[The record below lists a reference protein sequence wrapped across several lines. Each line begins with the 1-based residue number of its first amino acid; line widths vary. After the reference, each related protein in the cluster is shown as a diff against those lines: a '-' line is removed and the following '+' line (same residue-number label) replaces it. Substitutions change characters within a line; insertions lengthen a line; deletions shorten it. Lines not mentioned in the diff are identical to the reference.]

1 VTAREVL
8 DGIKAQLEAAT
19 PGPWEEYWQGHIHA
33 PANYP
38 QAAAESVCQ
47 TFGREDRRHPNAAFI
62 ASAPSTVARLTA
74 AVEAV
79 LALHAPDTYGECRR
93 CHGGNGFYHAYP
105 CPTVAAIE
113 NALEGE

>member
-62 ASAPSTVARLTA
+62 ASAPSTVARLSA

-79 LALHAPDTYGECRR
+79 LALVHDDTLADGLVRHVINPDAIR
-93 CHGGNGFYHAYP
+93 
-105 CPTVAAIE
+105 AAIE
-113 NALEGE
+113 NALKESQ